1 MERHYHIE
9 DPFLCICATM
19 WGWAIAA
26 ECKFELVEVCS
37 ENILGDVY
45 FAPNLDGMVAY
56 LTKRGAKEGDI
67 LDLRER
73 IQKSLSGSPL
83 SS

>member
-9 DPFLCICATM
+9 DPFCCICATM
-19 WGWAIAA
+19 WGWAIGG

-37 ENILGDVY
+37 DNILGDVH
-45 FAPNLDGMVAY
+45 FAPNLDGVVAY
-56 LTKRGAKEGDI
+56 LTERGVKESEI
-67 LDLRER
+67 LALRER

-83 SS
+83 PS